1 MKSKLLTISVLL
13 ASLVA
18 AGPAQAG
25 GLTTALREAA
35 EYIGKKLG
43 RDVAEEGAERVA
55 TRFTR
60 QAARFGDD
68 GAAAIL
74 KHGTVAEQL
83 VGQFGTEGA
92 TALAKVAPRNA
103 RRLGMLAAQ
112 GELKPELVQVVTRYG
127 DEACDFIWRNKGS
140 LAVGTALTAFVAN
153 PTAFFDGTQKLTE
166 TVADAAVKPFA
177 LGVANNTNWTVVL
190 LVLTAVL
197 VALGYTWIASARKAG
212 SMSGDS
218 TATGQSTGEPF
229 KRNGETNSRG
239 SRGRG

>member
-1 MKSKLLTISVLL
+1 MKSKLLTSSVLL

-74 KHGTVAEQL
+74 KHGTAGEQL
-83 VGQFGTEGA
+83 IGQFGEEGA
-92 TALAKVAPRNA
+92 EMLAKVAPQNG
-103 RRLGMLAAQ
+103 RRLAIMAAR
-112 GELKPELVQVVTRYG
+112 GELKPELVEVIARGG
-127 DEACDFIWRNKGS
+127 DRACEFVWSNKGA
-140 LAVGTALTAFVAN
+140 LGVGAALTAFVN
-153 PTAFFDGTQKLTE
+153 RPEAFISGAEKLTA
-166 TVADAAVKPFA
+166 TVADAAIKPLA
-177 LGVANNTNWTVVL
+177 LGVAENTNWTVIGVM
-190 LVLTAVL
+190 VTAI
-197 VALGYTWIASARKAG
+197 VAIAGYLGLARNRGIPATRDPSAKPASRTNA
-212 SMSGDS
+212 S
-218 TATGQSTGEPF
+218 
-229 KRNGETNSRG
+229 RN
-239 SRGRG
+239 